1 MGTLVPKGWSA
12 GMSEAKFFLSS
23 DAYCCE
29 FHDGAVILDMRAV
42 TYVGIDAEYA
52 RILRTRIEN
61 WPHFNGCDSDSNCAV
76 NPAVEELVENLVV
89 RGILTT
95 VPTRTRTVECDPPTT
110 GWSNPNW
117 STAPHRI
124 PISHALLFSTSSLQV
139 LLRHKGRGL
148 ASLLGWI
155 GRHQAA
161 IRRTGRPSDRQHVI
175 ELLESFF
182 RLRIWFYTA
191 YRHCLF
197 DSLVL
202 SVYLTRRRVPCA
214 LVIGVSTRP
223 FAAHAWVQ
231 IGECAVND
239 TVEHVLAF
247 APILAVGGTK

>member
-1 MGTLVPKGWSA
+1 MP
-12 GMSEAKFFLSS
+12 EAKYFLSS

-29 FHDGAVILDMRAV
+29 FDDGAIILDMRAV
-42 TYVGIDAEYA
+42 TYLGIDAEYA

-61 WPHFNGCDSDSNCAV
+61 WPHFNRCDSDSNRAV
-76 NPAVEELVENLVV
+76 NPAFEELVENLLV
-89 RGILTT
+89 RGVLTT
-95 VPTRTRTVECDPPTT
+95 VPTQPRIVECDPPTI
-110 GWSNPNW
+110 GWANPNW
-117 STAPHRI
+117 SATPHRT
-124 PISHALLFSTSSLQV
+124 PISRLLLFSTSSLQV

-161 IRRTGRPSDRQHVI
+161 IRRRGRPSDRQHDND
-175 ELLESFF
+175 LLESFF

-191 YRHCLF
+191 YRHCLI

-202 SVYLTRRRVPCA
+202 SVYLTRRMVPCT

-231 IGECAVND
+231 IGECVLND
-239 TVEHVLAF
+239 TVEHVLTF
-247 APILAVGGTK
+247 TPILAVGDIK